1 MEKRDL
7 TPRVRMTETEKQKLD
22 ELAWY
27 YGIPYSEVI
36 RRLIIREYDEM
47 STAISNKLYREE
59 DTPEIFKKYLEE

>member
-1 MEKRDL
+1 MKRNL

-36 RRLIIREYDEM
+36 RRLIIREYDEKHM
-47 STAISNKLYREE
+47 AISNKLYASEDLPKIFEKYFEE
-59 DTPEIFKKYLEE
+59 

>member
-1 MEKRDL
+1 MKKRNL

-47 STAISNKLYREE
+47 SVAISNKLYRQE
-59 DTPEIFKKYLEE
+59 DTPEIFKKYLED

>member
-1 MEKRDL
+1 MKRNL

-36 RRLIIREYDEM
+36 RRLIIREYDEK
-47 STAISNKLYREE
+47 STAISNKLYCAEDLPKIFEKYFEE
-59 DTPEIFKKYLEE
+59 

>member
-1 MEKRDL
+1 MKKRDL

-36 RRLIIREYDEM
+36 RRLIIREYDEK
-47 STAISNKLYREE
+47 SVAISNKLIRQE
-59 DTPEIFKKYLEE
+59 DTPEIFKKYLED

>member
-27 YGIPYSEVI
+27 YGVPYSEVI
-36 RRLIIREYDEM
+36 RRLIIKEYDEM
-47 STAISNKLYREE
+47 STAISNKLYSLDYLPKIFEKYYEE
-59 DTPEIFKKYLEE
+59 